1 MKGSIL
7 RLVPSMDYE
16 RSGHFLHDLENV
28 MTNELLGKDDEDDPR
43 NDVLFVKDLD
53 TFRDEY
59 DLRMDFSS

>member
-1 MKGSIL
+1 
-7 RLVPSMDYE
+7 MDYE
-16 RSGHFLHDLENV
+16 RSGHFLQDLENV

>member
-1 MKGSIL
+1 
-7 RLVPSMDYE
+7 
-16 RSGHFLHDLENV
+16 